1 MNLSKNIKNLRIS
14 KKMTQEEVAQLLG
27 TTSKSVSR
35 WEQGITYP
43 DITLLP
49 LIANIFEVTVDEL
62 LGVESIKQDEYVKT
76 LKKQGNEYA
85 MNNDYESELLLW
97 QEAYKKFPN
106 NDEIKISLVSIM
118 NTINIITNK
127 LKYTDEIVKLSKNI
141 LEKSTDNL
149 IRLKA
154 TNYLVQLYS
163 QMDNKEMAELYAK
176 KITRW
181 FVTF

>member
-1 MNLSKNIKNLRIS
+1 MITKVNYYY
-14 KKMTQEEVAQLLG
+14 G
-27 TTSKSVSR
+27 T
-35 WEQGITYP
+35 
-43 DITLLP
+43 
-49 LIANIFEVTVDEL
+49 
-62 LGVESIKQDEYVKT
+62 
-76 LKKQGNEYA
+76 
-85 MNNDYESELLLW
+85 
-97 QEAYKKFPN
+97 YKKFPN

-127 LKYTDEIVKLSKNI
+127 LKYTDEIVKLSENI

-176 KITRW
+176 KLLDDLLLFRNIIETRYLENNKLL
-181 FVTF
+181 TSI

>member
-62 LGVESIKQDEYVKT
+62 LGVESIKQDEYVKA

-97 QEAYKKFPN
+97 H
-106 NDEIKISLVSIM
+106 I
-118 NTINIITNK
+118 
-127 LKYTDEIVKLSKNI
+127 
-141 LEKSTDNL
+141 
-149 IRLKA
+149 
-154 TNYLVQLYS
+154 
-163 QMDNKEMAELYAK
+163 
-176 KITRW
+176 
-181 FVTF
+181 